1 MNKKTLYLIGILLTI
16 IIGSIL
22 YNFLCGN
29 NCSIN
34 TSNNASELV
43 TEPVSDATKN
53 AFMVKDNQGGLD
65 LFIDDNLNF
74 KISSFNILEPVA
86 TAVNSG
92 VLNVKDYL
100 LTDSLKI
107 INITGFYSAAE
118 NNISA
123 FPDLGLARANAV
135 KNYFVSTG
143 IPSKKINTYGELDNN
158 MKPDNNNIYYGPVSF
173 SVSTLNDTDL
183 NEDNAVI
190 TIGNNLREQPLV
202 LYFDV
207 AETSLNLTENQRH
220 KIANLSRYIDKV
232 EDAMIQIIGYTDNTG
247 DRHSNI
253 KLGQHRADFIKRYL
267 VGNAIPESRIQASS
281 QGPDNPIAT
290 NDTEE
295 GRAKNRRV
303 IVTIN

>member
-1 MNKKTLYLIGILLTI
+1 MNTKTLYLIGVLLTI

-22 YNFLCGN
+22 YDFLCGN
-29 NCSIN
+29 NCFIN

-43 TEPVSDATKN
+43 TEPVSDTNKN
-53 AFMVKDNQGGLD
+53 AFIVKDNQGSLD

-74 KISSFNILEPVA
+74 KISSFNILEPIS
-86 TAVNSG
+86 TSVNNG
-92 VLNVKDYL
+92 VIDIKEYL
-100 LTDSLKI
+100 QSDSLKVL
-107 INITGFYSAAE
+107 NITGLYTATE

-123 FPDLGLARANAV
+123 FPDLGIARANAV

-158 MKPDNNNIYYGPVSF
+158 MKPDKNNNYYGPVSF

-183 NEDNAVI
+183 NEDNIVI
-190 TIGNNLREQPLV
+190 TIGNNIREQPLI

-232 EDAMIQIIGYTDNTG
+232 EDAMILIIGYTDNTG

-253 KLGQHRADFIKRYL
+253 KLGQQRADFIKRYL
-267 VGNAIPESRIQASS
+267 VGNAILESRIQTSS